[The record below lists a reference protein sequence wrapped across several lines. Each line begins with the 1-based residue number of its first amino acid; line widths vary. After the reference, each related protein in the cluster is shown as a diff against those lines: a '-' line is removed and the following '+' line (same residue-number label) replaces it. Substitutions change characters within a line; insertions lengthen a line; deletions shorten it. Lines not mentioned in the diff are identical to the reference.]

1 MSKTQ
6 SDVAAAVRLTGVR
19 YEEETIVGL
28 CSVDLIIPELKVAIE
43 VDGPT
48 HFTRTIPKR
57 PLGPTMMKQRHLERA
72 GWVVFSVNSDDWNV
86 PDLWQQRMDELRDLL
101 FQKAQEQLD
110 GKA

>member
-6 SDVAAAVRLTGVR
+6 SDVAAAVRLTGAR
-19 YEEETIVGL
+19 YEEEAIVGL

-57 PLGPTMMKQRHLERA
+57 SLGPTMMKQRHLERA
-72 GWVVFSVNSDDWNV
+72 GWEVFSVNSGDWNAR
-86 PDLWQQRMDELRDLL
+86 DSWQQRMDELRDLL
-101 FQKAQEQLD
+101 FEKAREQLN